1 MGSRGCRSR
10 LLTVAGLAEPI
21 PDPSKFAPREGE
33 RPRQA
38 MKRRN
43 ADIEVQE
50 AAISCASLYVLV
62 MTFAQDGLN
71 RLKDYMDAL
80 DYVEEHPGAGVGVSE
95 GYDTAVDWFASLFE
109 ACNEKARTVRSWLPD
124 GGGSVS
130 EMHLKHLDQLLFE
143 RALHLVS

>member
-1 MGSRGCRSR
+1 
-10 LLTVAGLAEPI
+10 
-21 PDPSKFAPREGE
+21 
-33 RPRQA
+33 

-80 DYVEEHPGAGVGVSE
+80 DCVEEHSGAGVGVSE
-95 GYDTAVDWFASLFE
+95 GYDIAVDWFASLFE
-109 ACNEKARTVRSWLPD
+109 GCNEKARTVRSWLPD

-143 RALHLVS
+143 RALHLVSEPVPD